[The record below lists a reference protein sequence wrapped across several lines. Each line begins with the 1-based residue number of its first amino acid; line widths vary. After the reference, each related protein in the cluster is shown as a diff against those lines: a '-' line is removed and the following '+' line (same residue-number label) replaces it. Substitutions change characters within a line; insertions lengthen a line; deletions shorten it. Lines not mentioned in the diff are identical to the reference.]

1 MDDIKDL
8 EDVDYPSDASW
19 VPLDTELVNIV
30 KSIQQKGHSQTSFTN
45 LSH

>member
-30 KSIQQKGHSQTSFTN
+30 KSIQQKGHSQTLFTN